1 MKMRNLLKR
10 CIAFGMCMSLF
21 FPATIVCAAET
32 QETVS
37 AQSDSRGTTIW
48 TYHPGMSMLLQY
60 SDYEDIHH
68 GEMADDITLDIPGLN
83 ATFDMKFI
91 IDGAVYIDMS
101 YNVDVKQGTYDTII
115 TFKRKDGSVI
125 GQDDESVKIRVN
137 EDMQGV
143 HFVNSVAVTD
153 GSEDAVFHF
162 KNGTGESEIVSI
174 QSMNFM
180 AKDTTNRPGPDST
193 WDEYWGF
200 VVFTPPIEYDLE
212 AGTVTIP
219 KEWFQSR
226 YEQYGMKFIP
236 YVYCGALE
244 CTLAN
249 GVTVSGNAE
258 PLVPE
263 GIPADEF
270 VNPGDEMWYL
280 IYDGTYDEE
289 TTVLKGDMTLDGE
302 VNLGDLALMLQVV
315 NERVSLS
322 QLSEAQITAG
332 DVSQASGEAAGTIN
346 LGDLSKLL
354 QYINERI
361 DSL

>member
-10 CIAFGMCMSLF
+10 FIAIGACMALLL
-21 FPATIVCAAET
+21 PATGVCAAET

-37 AQSDSRGTTIW
+37 AQSDSRGVTVW

-68 GEMADDITLDIPGLN
+68 GEMADDITVDIPGLN

-91 IDGAVYIDMS
+91 IDGAAYIDMS

-115 TFKRKDGSVI
+115 TFKRKDGSII
-125 GQDDESVKIRVN
+125 GQDDESVKVRVN

-143 HFVNSVAVTD
+143 HFVNTVAVTD

-174 QSMNFM
+174 QSVNFM
-180 AKDTTNRPGPDST
+180 AKDTTNRPDST

-200 VVFTPPIEYDLE
+200 VVFPSQIEYDLE

-219 KEWFQSR
+219 KEWFQNR

-249 GVTVSGNAE
+249 GVTVSGIAE

-263 GIPADEF
+263 GILADDF

-280 IYDGTYDEE
+280 VYNGTYGEE
-289 TTVLKGDMTLDGE
+289 PTILKGDMTLDGE

-332 DVSQASGEAAGTIN
+332 DVSQASGEATGTIN
-346 LGDLSKLL
+346 LGDISKLL